1 MAEREGFEPSKQVT
15 PLNGLANRRTR
26 PLCDL
31 SVRGGQRLPQGLADP
46 GSKEDEAVPA
56 WILAAAKRGETL
68 PSSHG
73 EVFVELG
80 MQLQDA
86 PIVRRVG
93 DQEDEAIGSEIALL
107 QARFALDGL
116 DVGDACLGFDDDG
129 AEGAHDPTVAAPEIT
144 GDRHGH
150 LGLPPEVRIQ
160 AAPKPFEQRQ
170 MGSVANGIPVRV
182 ERDCDLQPDHR
193 RDPRGE
199 VEREGARLSALCALD
214 TVRPDPGGLGNLTDA
229 ETGIEARG
237 HELLSYALT

>member
-1 MAEREGFEPSKQVT
+1 
-15 PLNGLANRRTR
+15 
-26 PLCDL
+26 
-31 SVRGGQRLPQGLADP
+31 
-46 GSKEDEAVPA
+46 
-56 WILAAAKRGETL
+56 
-68 PSSHG
+68 
-73 EVFVELG
+73 

-150 LGLPPEVRIQ
+150 LGLPPEARIQ

-170 MGSVANGIPVRV
+170 MGSVANGIPIRV

-199 VEREGARLSALCALD
+199 VDREGARISTLCALD

-229 ETGIEARG
+229 ETGVEARG
-237 HELLSYALT
+237 HELLSDALTKQAASPRPERGRSFATGHFRSMPTNDCPALIQELATDGLLVE